1 MYAILVRK
9 SLRIKNY
16 GNGDHMNTEITQK
29 EFEYRVKQALEKN
42 EFQAYYQAQYD
53 AITNRLTGAEALI
66 RWLRPDGSIV
76 MPGEFIPKLEGSGLV
91 REVDWYI
98 LHQVCRFLKERMEQ
112 GLHVVPISVNA
123 SRVHILEQDF
133 VQQLCQTVDGYGI
146 ERKWIIVEITESA
159 LVEHSERIE
168 DWVKEIR
175 EAGFYVAI
183 DDFGSG
189 LSSLS
194 FVKDVAVDELK
205 IDKSLLSKN
214 CEQEEERIVLESIF
228 NFAHRL
234 KLTTVAEGVETR
246 EQLGFLRTCGC
257 KVIQGYLFAKPI
269 PETEFHKLCDRD
281 SEVEQTEDI
290 LTMQA
295 PASATQLLL
304 DAVFMAYPL
313 VIFSNLTRNSYYMMA
328 YENYSATTCPSTG
341 DFEELI
347 GHGAATMHPDDQKI
361 FAETFDRRN
370 LLSAHARGEKF
381 VRLITRQ
388 IGDDG
393 VYRRVETTDY
403 FVKNPSVDDVL
414 VITLCHNLE

>member
-1 MYAILVRK
+1 
-9 SLRIKNY
+9 
-16 GNGDHMNTEITQK
+16 MNANTQK
-29 EFEYRVKQALEKN
+29 DFDNKVKQALEN
-42 EFQAYYQAQYD
+42 HEFQAYYQAQYD
-53 AITNRLTGAEALI
+53 SITNRLTGAEALV
-66 RWLRPDGSIV
+66 RWFRPDGSRV
-76 MPGEFIPKLEGSGLV
+76 MPDDFIPELEKSGLV
-91 REVDWYI
+91 REVDWYM
-98 LHQVCRFLKERMEQ
+98 LEQVCRFLKTRLEQ
-112 GLHVVPISVNA
+112 GLHVVPISVNM
-123 SRVHILEQDF
+123 SRVHIQEQDF
-133 VQQLCQTVDGYGI
+133 IEHLCRTVDGYGI

-159 LVEHSERIE
+159 LVANSDWIG

-175 EAGFYVAI
+175 DAGFITAI

-189 LSSLS
+189 FSSLS

-205 IDKSLLSKN
+205 IDKSLLSNN
-214 CEQEEERIVLESIF
+214 CEQEKERIVLESIF
-228 NFAHRL
+228 SFAHRL

-269 PETEFHKLCDRD
+269 PEAEFHELCDKN
-281 SEVEQTEDI
+281 SEVEETEDI
-290 LTMQA
+290 LVMQA

-328 YENYSATTCPSTG
+328 YESFSATTCPSTG

-347 GHGAATMHPDDQKI
+347 GHGAATMHPEDQQI
-361 FAETFDRRN
+361 FADTFNREN
-370 LLSAHARGEKF
+370 LLAAHARGEKF
-381 VRLITRQ
+381 VRLVTRQ